1 MSDNIY
7 RALSDER
14 KKLQA
19 EGLMPSWW
27 STGGWQL
34 FKEKYMYQA
43 KNPYEQYMRIARTL
57 AVHTKDPDLWAKK
70 FFDAMWK
77 GWLSPS
83 TPVLANV
90 GTTRGL
96 PVSCA
101 GSYIDDSIY
110 GIYYSKLETAIL
122 TKYGFG
128 TSGYLG
134 DVRPRGSEIFGGG
147 KSSGILP
154 IIEGFQKDMEYVS
167 QGTAR
172 RGSWAGYVPMDHGD
186 FYEVVTYLEQNPDG
200 NNIGWTVSQHVI
212 DQLVAR
218 NPDYLKRYAKSLKTK
233 MVTGKG
239 YYFFPDKV
247 NAKRPQWYVD
257 HNLDVK
263 AAQLCNEITLH
274 SSVDYT
280 YTCVLASLNAVHYR
294 AWKDTDLV
302 QVGIVFLDA
311 VAQEFIERAKNIRG
325 LERAVAFT
333 RKSRALGLG
342 LLGLHSLFQQEMLP
356 FESFEA
362 HMLNTEIF
370 RRMRSEA
377 EIATGKLAEWWGEPE
392 WCKGYRRANSHLL
405 AVAPTKSTALIM
417 GGYSEGINPDTAMVF
432 TQRTAGGEV
441 DRVNPFL
448 LDLMKKKGVYNKK
461 NIEEVREAMGSVQGV
476 SWLTDAE
483 KDVFKT
489 AFEINQ
495 HAILRMAAA
504 RGKYLDQWQSLNI
517 FFSAGEDES
526 VINEVHKAAFL
537 DPDILGL
544 YYVYSKAGVQ
554 ASNDKNECVA
564 CQ

>member
-7 RALSDER
+7 RQLSEER

-19 EGLMPSWW
+19 EGLMPEWW

-34 FKEKYMYQA
+34 FKEKYLYQA
-43 KNPYEQYMRIARTL
+43 ANPYEQYMRIARTL
-57 AVHTKDPDLWAKK
+57 ATHTKDPELWTKK
-70 FFDAMWK
+70 FFDVMWK

-101 GSYIDDSIY
+101 GTYVDDSIY
-110 GIYYSKLETAIL
+110 GIYQAKLETAML

-134 DVRPRGSEIFGGG
+134 DVRPRGAEIFGGG

-172 RGSWAGYVPMDHGD
+172 RGSWAGYVPIDHGD

-200 NNIGWTVSQHVI
+200 NNIGWNLSNKFIERLT
-212 DQLVAR
+212 AR
-218 NPDYLKRYAKSLKTK
+218 DPEALKRYAKVMKTK

-239 YYFFPDKV
+239 YFFFPDKV
-247 NAKRPQWYVD
+247 NAKRPQWYLD
-257 HNLDVK
+257 HGLDVK

-280 YTCVLASLNAVHYR
+280 YTCVLASVNAVFYHD
-294 AWKDTDLV
+294 WKDTDLV

-333 RKSRALGLG
+333 KKSRALGLG
-342 LLGLHSLFQQEMLP
+342 LLGLHSLFQKEMMP
-356 FESFEA
+356 FESLDA
-362 HMLNTEIF
+362 SLLNAEIF
-370 RRMRSEA
+370 KHMRSEA
-377 EIATGKLAEWWGEPE
+377 EIATKKLAEWWGEPE
-392 WCKGYRRANSHLL
+392 WLKGYGRANSHLL

-461 NIEEVREAMGSVQGV
+461 NIEEVRDAMGSVQGV
-476 SWLTDAE
+476 SWLTDHE

-495 HAILRMAAA
+495 HAVIRMAAT
-504 RGKYLDQWQSLNI
+504 RGKYIDQWQSLNV

-526 VINEVHKAAFL
+526 YINDVHREAIL
-537 DPDILGL
+537 NDDILGL

-554 ASNDKNECVA
+554 ASKDKDECVA

>member
-43 KNPYEQYMRIARTL
+43 KNPHEQYMRIARTL

-110 GIYYSKLETAIL
+110 SIYQAKQETAML

-128 TSGYLG
+128 TSSYLG
-134 DVRPRGSEIFGGG
+134 DVRPRGAEIFGGG

-186 FYEVVTYLEQNPDG
+186 FYEVATYLEQNPDG
-200 NNIGWTVSQHVI
+200 NNIGWNVSQEVI
-212 DQLVAR
+212 DKLVAR
-218 NPDYLKRYAKSLKTK
+218 HPDTLKRYSKALKTK

-247 NAKRPQWYVD
+247 NAKRPKWYVD
-257 HNLDVK
+257 NGLDVK

-274 SSVDYT
+274 SSIDYT

-294 AWKDTDLV
+294 DWKDTDLV
-302 QVGIVFLDA
+302 QIGIVFLDA

-342 LLGLHSLFQQEMLP
+342 LLGLHSLFQKEMMP

-370 RRMRSEA
+370 RLMRNEA
-377 EIATGKLAEWWGEPE
+377 EIATGKLADWWGEPE
-392 WCKGYRRANSHLL
+392 WCKGYGRANSHLL

-448 LDLMKKKGVYNKK
+448 LNLMKKKGVYNKK

-476 SWLTDAE
+476 SWLTDDE
-483 KDVFKT
+483 KAVFKT

-495 HAILRMAAA
+495 HSVLRMAAA
-504 RGKYLDQWQSLNI
+504 RGKYLDQWQSLNL